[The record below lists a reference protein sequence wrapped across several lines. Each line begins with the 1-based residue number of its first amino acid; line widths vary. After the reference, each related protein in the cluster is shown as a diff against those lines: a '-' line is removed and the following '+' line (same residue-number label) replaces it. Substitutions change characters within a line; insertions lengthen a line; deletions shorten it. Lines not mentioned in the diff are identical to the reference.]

1 MPLSCPSCGAEYA
14 PDDRF
19 CSSCGASLRVTCP
32 SCGSDQPLAAA
43 FCSSCGTALGEQ
55 PEAVEDRQERRV
67 VTVLFADLAGS
78 TALGER
84 LDPEDVREL
93 QGELFELINTE
104 VERYGGTTEKF
115 AGDAV
120 LAVFGIP
127 QAHEDDAERAVR
139 TALAVRDAF
148 GPFTERVLQRHDAE
162 VGLRIGVNTGEVVSG
177 REAAARGEL
186 MVSGDAVNVAARLQQ
201 HAQPGEVLVGQRTHA
216 ATSRVV
222 TYREREA
229 LDAKGKSDPVRAW
242 VAESAAAAQEA
253 SPRGMA
259 GLTAPL
265 VGRDE
270 ELAILTAVAAR
281 VERERTPQLVTL
293 FGAAGVGK
301 SRLLAELVERL
312 PDARIVSG
320 RCLPYGEGITFW
332 PLAEAAKAHAGILD
346 NDPADVALFKLK
358 AAIGAVVPE
367 GQSERVVEA
376 AAWTI
381 GLGAAPGTDPLEV
394 VRRLNEG
401 WARYVGGLGRQ
412 QLTVFA
418 VEDVHWASSAL
429 LDLLEQLADN
439 LADTR
444 VLLVCTA
451 RIELLEN
458 RPTWGAGKQNAS
470 ALTLAPLSAGEA
482 TELIS
487 SLLGE
492 GQVPADVR
500 ERVLASAEGNPF
512 YLEEMLTM
520 LIEEGALERQ
530 NGGWASTARLAD
542 VSIPDSVHGVIAAR
556 IDLLD
561 ENAREALRRCA
572 VVGRVFWPSAVG
584 VDEDVIASLVRS
596 GLVTD
601 SLDSVVAGMREFSFK
616 HALTRDVAYASLPRP
631 ERRELHR
638 RVGEWVQDVAPD
650 RTGETVELAAY
661 HFGQALEY
669 GEDDP
674 AVSKRAFEL
683 LYAASV
689 SAYGRGA
696 FATSRTHLED
706 ALALPVGDTD
716 RALVEIGLARLEM
729 TEANYD
735 SVFAHLDAA
744 EARLGPDDVQLRA
757 DALGVRSRVS
767 WLSGRWDEAL
777 RSATQAVDAL
787 EGLPESPQLARALAR
802 LSQIEMLRQQPQA
815 IETAEKA
822 IAVSERV
829 GDPFAD
835 VNARINIFT
844 QLSTEGVAPDPDE
857 CISIIEAAVEA
868 GEYEEGYRAIVNVV
882 WSGTGFLSVARI
894 EQFITDARE
903 RLADVPPPRSIGPYL
918 QISAVWALLVPTGR
932 WEEADA
938 AIERLRD
945 SEQGATMAL
954 VHLGVAG
961 GLAMRRGRPEAGPLF
976 EELRPLALSSG
987 EPQRIIPMAA
997 VVVPWLLVTADRDG
1011 LRSLVNEI
1019 LNALGRE
1026 WPSSLDSVPIMRAL
1040 AAAGETDLLR
1050 RTTESLRSSRG
1061 LAAMS
1066 RIALLAGDGLL
1077 ALDEGRAAE
1086 AVELLGKAVARQRSL
1101 GRTYDAA
1108 CLELDLARALE
1119 AAGDGTAANEVRA
1132 RANAVLEPLGV
1143 VNAF

>member
-1 MPLSCPSCGAEYA
+1 MAG
-14 PDDRF
+14 
-19 CSSCGASLRVTCP
+19 
-32 SCGSDQPLAAA
+32 A
-43 FCSSCGTALGEQ
+43 FCSACGAALGKERA
-55 PEAVEDRQERRV
+55 PAVEDRQERRV

-93 QGELFELINTE
+93 QGELFDLINTE

-148 GPFTERVLQRHDAE
+148 GAFTEHVQARHGAE
-162 VGLRIGVNTGEVVSG
+162 VGLRIGINTGEVVSG

-201 HAQPGEVLVGQRTHA
+201 HAQPGEALVGQRTHA

-222 TYREREA
+222 SYRRRDPIE
-229 LDAKGKSDPVRAW
+229 AKGKSDPVRAW
-242 VAESAAAAQEA
+242 IAVEATAEQEPA
-253 SPRGMA
+253 PRGLA

-270 ELAILTAVAAR
+270 ELAILTAVAGR
-281 VERERTPQLVTL
+281 VDRERTPQLVTL
-293 FGAAGVGK
+293 FGPAGVGK
-301 SRLLAELVERL
+301 SRLLEELVERL
-312 PDARIVSG
+312 PDARVIRG

-346 NDPADVALFKLK
+346 TDSADVALAKLR
-358 AAIGAVVPE
+358 AAIESVVPE
-367 GQSERVVEA
+367 AQAERVVEA

-381 GLGAAPGTDPLEV
+381 GLTSAPDTDPLEV
-394 VRRLNEG
+394 VRRMNEG
-401 WARYVGGLGRQ
+401 WARYVGGLGRSE
-412 QLTVFA
+412 LTVFA

-429 LDLLEQLADN
+429 LDLLEQIAEN

-451 RIELLEN
+451 RLELLEV
-458 RPTWGAGKQNAS
+458 RPTWGAGKQDAS
-470 ALTLAPLSAGEA
+470 SLTLSPLTAAEA
-482 TELIS
+482 TQLIS
-487 SLLGE
+487 SLLGR
-492 GQVPADVR
+492 GGVPDDVR
-500 ERVLASAEGNPF
+500 DRVLSSAEGNPF

-530 NGGWASTARLAD
+530 NGGWSSTTRLAD

-561 ENAREALRRCA
+561 ESAREGLRRCS
-572 VVGRVFWPSAVG
+572 VIGRVFWPAAVG
-584 VDEDVIASLVRS
+584 VEEEVIGSLVRS

-601 SLDSVVAGMREFSFK
+601 SLESVVAGMREFSFK

-638 RVGEWVQDVAPD
+638 RVGEWVQEVAPD
-650 RTGETVELAAY
+650 RTAETVELAAY
-661 HFGQALEY
+661 HFGQALAY

-674 AVSKRAFEL
+674 EVFRRAFEL
-683 LYAASV
+683 MYSSSV

-696 FATSRTHLED
+696 FAAARSRLED
-706 ALALPVGDTD
+706 ALELALDDPD
-716 RALVEIGLARLEM
+716 RALVEIALARLDM
-729 TEANYD
+729 TEAAYD
-735 SVFAHLDAA
+735 RVFAHLDAA
-744 EARLGPDDVQLRA
+744 EARLDPKDAELRS
-757 DALGVRSRVS
+757 DALGVRSRAS

-777 RSATQAVDAL
+777 DSATRAVAAL

-822 IAVSERV
+822 IEVAHRV

-844 QLSTEGVAPDPDE
+844 QRSTEGVAPDPAE
-857 CISIIEAAVEA
+857 FMSIIDAAVEA
-868 GEYEEGYRAIVNVV
+868 GEYEEGYRAIVNLI
-882 WSGTGFLSVARI
+882 WSEAGFLSIDRTEELVA
-894 EQFITDARE
+894 EARE
-903 RLADVPPPRSIGPYL
+903 RLADVPAPRSIGPYL
-918 QISAVWALLVPTGR
+918 EISIVWALLVPTGR

-938 AIERLRD
+938 SIERLQ
-945 SEQGATMAL
+945 EAEHGAAITL
-954 VHLGVAG
+954 VQLGAEG
-961 GLAMRRGRPEAGPLF
+961 GLAMRRGRSEAESLF
-976 EELRPLALSSG
+976 EKLRPLALSSG

-997 VVVPWLLVTADRDG
+997 VVAPWLAVTGDREG
-1011 LRSLVNEI
+1011 LRSLLQEVLET
-1019 LNALGRE
+1019 LDDD
-1026 WPSSLDSVPIMRAL
+1026 WPSSLDSVPIVRAVG
-1040 AAAGETDLLR
+1040 AAGETDLLR
-1050 RTTESLRSSRG
+1050 RTTESIRGSRG

-1066 RIALLAGDGLL
+1066 RTALLTGDGLL
-1077 ALDEGRAAE
+1077 ALEEGRAAD
-1086 AVELLGKAVARQRSL
+1086 AVELLAKAVERVRSL

-1108 CLELDLARALE
+1108 CIEVDLARALE
-1119 AAGDGTAANEVRA
+1119 AAGNEAAANEVLA
-1132 RANAVLEPLGV
+1132 RANALLEPLGV
-1143 VNAF
+1143 VNPF